1 MLHSKLRMGRPAPP
15 VAPLSRTPIA
25 ANAACDRRPAKA
37 VATSNMHNF
46 VDTPS
51 PNRAFENDARK
62 RARLTPNV
70 IPQPNP
76 QILSQAIHADILAT

>member
-1 MLHSKLRMGRPAPP
+1 
-15 VAPLSRTPIA
+15 
-25 ANAACDRRPAKA
+25 
-37 VATSNMHNF
+37 MHNF

-62 RARLTPNV
+62 RAQLTPNV